1 MAAIMTPE
9 MTKIKVLNE
18 KREAIKFD
26 EIALQ
31 GILSLAVRSG
41 KSHTGEALLHQND
54 PRTDRIQPYGQA
66 DRIV

>member
-31 GILSLAVRSG
+31 GILDRVNHTREKPFSTKTIPELIEFSHMG
-41 KSHTGEALLHQND
+41 KPTE
-54 PRTDRIQPYGQA
+54 
-66 DRIV
+66 